1 MGTVGDII
9 THVTFIHLLLQT
21 CQDQSASH
29 IIQISHPMHLLM
41 QVSLLEGVFHSVSP
55 VADDKLV
62 GPGHSIGQPRP
73 GLGQTVTIGLNDEW
87 RARAASAGSASAV
100 RDIYHASCLTRLNDG
115 NEPRPSCQF

>member
-41 QVSLLEGVFHSVSP
+41 QVSQLEGVFHSVSP

-62 GPGHSIGQPRP
+62 GPGQARP
-73 GLGQTVTIGLNDEW
+73 LELETKVYPK
-87 RARAASAGSASAV
+87 V
-100 RDIYHASCLTRLNDG
+100 RNHGEGPY
-115 NEPRPSCQF
+115 

>member
-62 GPGHSIGQPRP
+62 GPGPGQARP
-73 GLGQTVTIGLNDEW
+73 DPGQTVTIGLNDEW
-87 RARAASAGSASAV
+87 RARAASARSASAV